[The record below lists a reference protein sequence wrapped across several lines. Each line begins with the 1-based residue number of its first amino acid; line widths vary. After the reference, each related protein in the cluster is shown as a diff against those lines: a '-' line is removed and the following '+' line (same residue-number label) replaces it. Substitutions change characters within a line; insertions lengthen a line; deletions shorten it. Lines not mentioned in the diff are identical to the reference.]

1 MAYNEAMAE
10 RIRKLL
16 ARRKGL
22 AERKMFGG
30 IAFMLNGNMCCGV
43 VDDRIVLRPAARGRS
58 LEGRAQG
65 SSGCRREVRSGTMF
79 FHRDRRRTKPAART
93 PLRPKGYGETGPS
106 SLLPT
111 PSNECALSRR
121 RLLESGPVWP

>member
-1 MAYNEAMAE
+1 MAYNEVLAE

-43 VDDRIVLRPAARGRS
+43 VDDRIVLRLGKD
-58 LEGRAQG
+58 G
-65 SSGCRREVRSGTMF
+65 SSTALKEPHIEVMDFTGHPIRSMVYLGSG
-79 FHRDRRRTKPAART
+79 
-93 PLRPKGYGETGPS
+93 GY
-106 SLLPT
+106 
-111 PSNECALSRR
+111 A
-121 RLLESGPVWP
+121 

>member
-1 MAYNEAMAE
+1 MAYNEAIAE

-43 VDDRIVLRPAARGRS
+43 VDDRIVLRLGKEGSEAALKEPHVKVMDFTGRPIRS
-58 LEGRAQG
+58 MVYLG
-65 SSGCRREVRSGTMF
+65 SGGYAREAELKQWLDRSVKFT
-79 FHRDRRRTKPAART
+79 
-93 PLRPKGYGETGPS
+93 S
-106 SLLPT
+106 SLPKKGSE
-111 PSNECALSRR
+111 P
-121 RLLESGPVWP
+121 